1 MPFRVR
7 AARCYRDSMSDHAP
21 SEHAPSEHAPSEHAP
36 SEHAPEA
43 EAREFATAFQSFLDW
58 VHETGR
64 DDGERHQVVPDLI
77 TGFLGPERVTHSVVT
92 RDLPPFEQ
100 VNLQTALDAWSARPG
115 RSVEVHGISVPPH
128 HSPPELQQ
136 LIAGDSLPSLRLTA
150 PALSDLP
157 NGPGS
162 TLGCL
167 KFALLLVSDSQDGHY
182 VLMIQGPGDH
192 HPGLD
197 VEVAGLGV
205 DRAQRVLA
213 ELDELRGQLNVYRGH
228 LLDVSLN
235 PMGGMTLGFAA
246 ATGLGRDAVVLP
258 DATLTRIERHALG
271 VAAHRDALLA
281 AGQHLKRGLLLYGP
295 PGTGKTALCRV
306 LAAELVGEVTVVL
319 CDARAIGGRMSD
331 VYAELTRLAPALVV
345 LEDLDLVVGA
355 RRSGRDSGLHEF
367 LTALDGVMSGHDG
380 VVTIATAN
388 DVKAL
393 DDAALR
399 AAEFDRIIEIPLPD
413 AKLRALI
420 LRRYL
425 GELAAG
431 IDVSAV
437 AGITDGASGADV
449 RELVRRAVLVE
460 GDGFTTAT
468 LLRIA
473 RDGLGAEMT
482 GQYL

>member
-1 MPFRVR
+1 L
-7 AARCYRDSMSDHAP
+7 
-21 SEHAPSEHAPSEHAP
+21 
-36 SEHAPEA
+36 A
-43 EAREFATAFQSFLDW
+43 EVDLAVEIRIAS
-58 VHETGR
+58 
-64 DDGERHQVVPDLI
+64 RHQEIVV
-77 TGFLGPERVTHSVVT
+77 FARAE
-92 RDLPPFEQ
+92 E
-100 VNLQTALDAWSARPG
+100 ALHAQAYLDTLRRRARASESYLRGRCLRISGDA
-115 RSVEVHGISVPPH
+115 EHISVTP
-128 HSPPELQQ
+128 
-136 LIAGDSLPSLRLTA
+136 IKA
-150 PALSDLP
+150 PGAQRSDVI
-157 NGPGS
+157 
-162 TLGCL
+162 
-167 KFALLLVSDSQDGHY
+167 VSDAVWREID
-182 VLMIQGPGDH
+182 
-192 HPGLD
+192 
-197 VEVAGLGV
+197 
-205 DRAQRVLA
+205 
-213 ELDELRGQLNVYRGH
+213 LNVSALFARRELLNKLSLGTNRG
-228 LLDVSLN
+228 
-235 PMGGMTLGFAA
+235 M
-246 ATGLGRDAVVLP
+246 
-258 DATLTRIERHALG
+258 
-271 VAAHRDALLA
+271 
-281 AGQHLKRGLLLYGP
+281 LLYGP